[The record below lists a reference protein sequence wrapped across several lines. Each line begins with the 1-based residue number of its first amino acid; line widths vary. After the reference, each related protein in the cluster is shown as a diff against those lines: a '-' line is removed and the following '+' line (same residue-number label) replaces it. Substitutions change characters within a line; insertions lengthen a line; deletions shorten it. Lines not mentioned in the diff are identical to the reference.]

1 MELKRKIKQV
11 ILCIICGIFL
21 ITAIFLGA
29 VAAVYSVSGGTPNI
43 FGTYLYL
50 VKTDAFNELKNGTA
64 LIAEEVHA
72 MEIQPWAIVIFNLEN
87 GKPALAEIRSGELI
101 DGVYRFE
108 AVTENGAQI
117 TLSQSQIVAKG
128 TSYSDAWGAVIS
140 FASSPLGVLL
150 VAVVPCLIIIV
161 VEITKFIRKTLP
173 QPEIE
178 TVKKQLE
185 VPTYTPESGRA
196 NAVNAYKASS
206 ASLDDSIGLYDAQV
220 RRSTGIERIDRNDV
234 LEISSQEAPLFL
246 GPKRKPVTI
255 QKRATEQSA
264 PLSQKKLNEAIA
276 AAKAERELGI
286 QREKAVKEI
295 QKNRSA
301 AIAAEKEQEDY
312 LRAMRKTQQTAA
324 AAPSPA
330 RSEAAKN
337 TSFAANKASGPI
349 PEPIS
354 PLKPAASQTTPLSSE
369 KKQDTTK
376 IKKPEARKK
385 EFVPE
390 FKPSYPPQK
399 EKTAPVPPISA
410 GDEDNVKQ
418 YTPRKN
424 NITPVPHATTSIP
437 RLDEL
442 LNEDVDGDSYNID
455 DILASLD
462 KR

>member
-1 MELKRKIKQV
+1 MELKRKVKQV

-21 ITAIFLGA
+21 ITAIFLGT
-29 VAAVYSVSGGTPNI
+29 VSAVYSVSGGTPNI

-64 LIAEEVHA
+64 LIAKEVHA
-72 MEIQPWAIVIFNLEN
+72 MEIQPGAIVIFNLEN
-87 GKPALAEIRSGELI
+87 GKPALADVRTSELV
-101 DGVYRFE
+101 DGVYRFV
-108 AVTENGAQI
+108 AMTENGSAI

-128 TSYSDAWGAVIS
+128 TSYSDIWGSIIS
-140 FASSPLGVLL
+140 FAVSPLGVML
-150 VAVVPCLIIIV
+150 VAVIPCLVIIA

-185 VPTYTPESGRA
+185 VPTYTPDSGRA
-196 NAVNAYKASS
+196 GAMSAYKANS
-206 ASLDDSIGLYDAQV
+206 ASLDDSIGFYDAQV
-220 RRSTGIERIDRNDV
+220 RRSPSIERIDRNDV
-234 LEISSQEAPLFL
+234 LEIPSQETPLFL

-255 QKRATEQSA
+255 QKKASEQPM

-286 QREKAVKEI
+286 QREKAVKDI

-301 AIAAEKEQEDY
+301 AIAAEKEQDDY
-312 LRAMRKTQQTAA
+312 FRALKKAQQSNIPPSRTA
-324 AAPSPA
+324 S
-330 RSEAAKN
+330 
-337 TSFAANKASGPI
+337 TPI
-349 PEPIS
+349 PEPVPS
-354 PLKPAASQTTPLSSE
+354 PKAATASVPPPVPE
-369 KKQDTTK
+369 KKTDTSK

-385 EFVPE
+385 EFTPE
-390 FKPSYPPQK
+390 FKPSQALRK
-399 EKTAPVPPISA
+399 EKTAPAPPPPPA
-410 GDEDNVKQ
+410 EEENVKQ
-418 YTPRKN
+418 YTPRRN

-437 RLDEL
+437 RLDTL
-442 LNEDVDGDSYNID
+442 LNEDVDGDLYNID

>member
-1 MELKRKIKQV
+1 LELKRKVKKV

-21 ITAIFLGA
+21 VAALFLGSI
-29 VAAVYSVSGGTPNI
+29 AAVYSVSGGTPNI

-50 VKTDAFNELKNGTA
+50 VKTDAFDELKNGTV
-64 LIAEEVHA
+64 LVAEEVHA
-72 MEIQPWAIVIFNLEN
+72 SEIQPWAIVIFNLEN
-87 GKPALAEIRSGELI
+87 GKPALAEIRSGELA
-101 DGVYRFE
+101 DGVYSFE
-108 AVTENGAQI
+108 AVTENGAEI

-128 TSYSDAWGAVIS
+128 TSYSDVWGAIIS
-140 FASSPLGVLL
+140 FVVSPLGVLL
-150 VAVVPCLIIIV
+150 IAVVPCIIIIIV
-161 VEITKFIRKTLP
+161 EIAKFINNTLP

-196 NAVNAYKASS
+196 GAVNAYRANN

-220 RRSTGIERIDRNDV
+220 RRSPSIERIDRTDV
-234 LEISSQEAPLFL
+234 LEIPSQETPLFL

-255 QKRATEQSA
+255 QKRANEQSM

-295 QKNRSA
+295 QKNRGA
-301 AIAAEKEQEDY
+301 AIAAEKAQEDY
-312 LRAMRKTQQTAA
+312 YRAMRG
-324 AAPSPA
+324 SVVGLSSS
-330 RSEAAKN
+330 R
-337 TSFAANKASGPI
+337 TSGSPI
-349 PEPIS
+349 PEPT
-354 PLKPAASQTTPLSSE
+354 PAPVPQTQPPEPE
-369 KKQDTTK
+369 KKVDTSK

-385 EFVPE
+385 EFTPE
-390 FKPSYPPQK
+390 FKPSQAAQK
-399 EKTAPVPPISA
+399 AKTAPIPSPV
-410 GDEDNVKQ
+410 EDDTVKQ

-424 NITPVPHATTSIP
+424 NTSSVSHATTSIP

>member
-1 MELKRKIKQV
+1 MELKRKVKKV

-21 ITAIFLGA
+21 VAALFLGSI
-29 VAAVYSVSGGTPNI
+29 AAVYSVSGGTPNI

-50 VKTDAFNELKNGTA
+50 VKTDAFDELKNGTV
-64 LIAEEVHA
+64 LVAEEVHA
-72 MEIQPWAIVIFNLEN
+72 SEIQPWAIVIFNLEN
-87 GKPALAEIRSGELI
+87 GKPALAEIRSGELA
-101 DGVYRFE
+101 DGVYSFE
-108 AVTENGAQI
+108 AVTENGAEI

-128 TSYSDAWGAVIS
+128 TSYSDVWGAIIS
-140 FASSPLGVLL
+140 FVVSPLGVLL
-150 VAVVPCLIIIV
+150 IAVVPCIIIIIV
-161 VEITKFIRKTLP
+161 EIAKFINNTLP

-196 NAVNAYKASS
+196 GAVNAYRANN

-220 RRSTGIERIDRNDV
+220 RRSPSIERIDRTDV
-234 LEISSQEAPLFL
+234 LEIPSQETPLFL

-255 QKRATEQSA
+255 QKRANEQSM

-295 QKNRSA
+295 QKNRGA
-301 AIAAEKEQEDY
+301 AIAAEKAQEDY
-312 LRAMRKTQQTAA
+312 YRAMRG
-324 AAPSPA
+324 SVVGLSSS
-330 RSEAAKN
+330 R
-337 TSFAANKASGPI
+337 TSGSPI
-349 PEPIS
+349 PEPT
-354 PLKPAASQTTPLSSE
+354 PAPVPQTQPPEPE
-369 KKQDTTK
+369 KKVDTSK

-385 EFVPE
+385 EFTPE
-390 FKPSYPPQK
+390 FKPSQAAQK
-399 EKTAPVPPISA
+399 VKTAPIPSPI
-410 GDEDNVKQ
+410 EDDTVKQ
-418 YTPRKN
+418 YTPRKSA
-424 NITPVPHATTSIP
+424 TASVSHATTSIP

>member
-1 MELKRKIKQV
+1 MELKRKVKKV
-11 ILCIICGIFL
+11 VLCIICGIFL
-21 ITAIFLGA
+21 VTALFLGTI
-29 VAAVYSVSGGTPNI
+29 AAVYSVSGGTPNI

-50 VKTDAFNELKNGTA
+50 VKTDAFDELKNGTA
-64 LIAEEVHA
+64 LIAQEVHA
-72 MEIQPWAIVIFNLEN
+72 MEIQPGAIVIFNLEN
-87 GKPALAEIRSGELI
+87 GKPALADVRTSELV

-108 AVTENGAQI
+108 AVTENGSEI
-117 TLSQSQIVAKG
+117 ILSQSQIVAKG
-128 TSYSDAWGAVIS
+128 TSYSDIWGAIIS
-140 FASSPLGVLL
+140 FVVSPLGVLL
-150 VAVVPCLIIIV
+150 IAVVPCIIIIIV
-161 VEITKFIRKTLP
+161 EIVKFINNTLP

-196 NAVNAYKASS
+196 GAMSAYRANNS
-206 ASLDDSIGLYDAQV
+206 SLDDSIGLYDAQV
-220 RRSTGIERIDRNDV
+220 RRSPSIERIDRTDV
-234 LEISSQEAPLFL
+234 LEISSQETPLFL

-255 QKRATEQSA
+255 QKRANEQSM

-286 QREKAVKEI
+286 QREMAVKEI
-295 QKNRSA
+295 QKNRGA

-312 LRAMRKTQQTAA
+312 YRAMRSSAVSSNA
-324 AAPSPA
+324 AAPA
-330 RSEAAKN
+330 RTVGN
-337 TSFAANKASGPI
+337 PI
-349 PEPIS
+349 PEPA
-354 PLKPAASQTTPLSSE
+354 PDLRTQATASE
-369 KKQDTTK
+369 KKVDTSK
-376 IKKPEARKK
+376 IRKPEARKK

-390 FKPSYPPQK
+390 FKPSQTVQK
-399 EKTAPVPPISA
+399 AKTAPIPSPT
-410 GDEDNVKQ
+410 EEETVKQ

-437 RLDEL
+437 RLDQL